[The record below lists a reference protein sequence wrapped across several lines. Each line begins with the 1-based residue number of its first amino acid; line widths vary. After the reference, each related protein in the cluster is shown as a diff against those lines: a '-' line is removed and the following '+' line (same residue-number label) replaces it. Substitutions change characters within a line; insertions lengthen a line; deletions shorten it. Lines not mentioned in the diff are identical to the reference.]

1 MNETLKTE
9 TCDRTEDLMSVLYG
23 EATESEAYQFHQHL
37 RICDACQKEMTS
49 LGQLR
54 DSIEAWKL
62 EALSGFRSSP
72 VALETQPRTKSA
84 IAALR
89 TFFDL
94 SPLWLKGATAFATLL
109 FVVFAVVAFSRLNSK
124 QPAIAGYTEEQK
136 NEIVQNAL
144 QEQKALLASQQAK
157 IESPTPP
164 ASEHQPQQRKVR
176 STQMA
181 RGRRPLTRWEREQ
194 LAADL
199 RLLQQQDN
207 DDGPQLIIDRM
218 NQE

>member
-1 MNETLKTE
+1 MNETLK
-9 TCDRTEDLMSVLYG
+9 TCDRTEDLLSVLYG
-23 EATESEAYQFHQHL
+23 EATDTEARQFHQHL
-37 RICDACQKEMTS
+37 RICEACQKEMTS
-49 LGQLR
+49 FGQLR

-62 EALSGFRSSP
+62 EALSGFRTSP
-72 VALETQPRTKSA
+72 VAVEMQPQRTKSA

-124 QPAIAGYTEEQK
+124 QPAIAGYTEDQK
-136 NEIVQNAL
+136 NEIVQKAL
-144 QEQKALLASQQAK
+144 QEQKASFLANQQAK
-157 IESPTPP
+157 IEPPTPP
-164 ASEHQPQQRKVR
+164 LSEHQPQRKQVR
-176 STQMA
+176 SIQMA

-199 RLLQQQDN
+199 RLLQQQDD
-207 DDGPQLIIDRM
+207 DDGPELIIDRI